1 MMKKVFLLIGLLG
14 LITSC
19 SLDDEGQ
26 VVSYQAL
33 PIADYELPESFVYGE
48 RYQLPVSFV
57 LPTTCHEFYNFE
69 AAREDSTRFVYAI
82 SQVLESDM
90 CTDTPND
97 TVSTFLNF
105 DVIYRYTY
113 VFKMYKGD
121 DENGEPIYETQ
132 EVPVEQP

>member
-26 VVSYQAL
+26 VVSYEAL
-33 PIADYELPESFVYGE
+33 PIADYELPESFIYGE

-69 AAREDSTRFVYAI
+69 AARADSTRFVYAI

-105 DVIYRYTY
+105 DEGIFFDLY
-113 VFKMYKGD
+113 
-121 DENGEPIYETQ
+121 IHL
-132 EVPVEQP
+132 